1 MCRVACLSVSPEVAE
16 GLASLEVLQLRPKLW
31 TADWATRGQTPGLGL
46 QGNVLQCFIK
56 GLQNVIFYSR
66 KGKP

>member
-31 TADWATRGQTPGLGL
+31 TADWPTRGQTPGLGL
-46 QGNVLQCFIK
+46 QGNVLHCFIK
-56 GLQNVIFYSR
+56 GLQNVIFLHV
-66 KGKP
+66 GKP

>member
-31 TADWATRGQTPGLGL
+31 TADWPTRGQTPGLGL
-46 QGNVLQCFIK
+46 QGNVLHCFIK
-56 GLQNVIFYSR
+56 GMQNVT
-66 KGKP
+66 